1 MPVAGEV
8 SQLIVERSV
17 VLVGDTL
24 PDGVIVYIRFNMLV
38 QIEVGY
44 YLIDLV
50 GGQYL
55 VGDDSPVPSYLR

>member
-8 SQLIVERSV
+8 HKLIVERSV
-17 VLVGDTL
+17 VLIGDAL
-24 PDGVIVYIRFNMLV
+24 PDGVVDDIRFNMLV

-55 VGDDSPVPSYLR
+55 VGDDSPVPSKLR

>member
-8 SQLIVERSV
+8 HKLIVERSV
-17 VLVGDTL
+17 VLIGDAL
-24 PDGVIVYIRFNMLV
+24 PDGVVDDIRFNMLV

-55 VGDDSPVPSYLR
+55 VGDECPVPSYLR